1 MRDELLGAIRCL
13 ARLQRRPVV
22 FVFHDVPDRKIF
34 EDCISEISASRRVV
48 PLEAVARSRE
58 NDTCAITFDDGRRS
72 VVDVAHAVLAPAKL
86 PYTVFVCTDVLT
98 GGPVP
103 WFVRADHL
111 ARTIGVEPLRRQWG
125 LARDCVRTKYE
136 LVSALKEVPLDR
148 ILAGLTEL
156 EREYRLAAPAPQHL
170 FMTREQVRM
179 LAADGVSF
187 GGHTCRHPILSKLGI
202 DEQRR
207 EIEKG
212 CREIERL
219 AGSRPSHFAYPNG
232 SPLDFD
238 LATKTVLRNVG
249 VSFGYTTV
257 PGYVSRG
264 GDPLAIPRIGLGSE
278 ASMQRAL
285 KQLAP
290 WLSRTHARE
299 RRVRARVNHVVQVRA
314 THMIKTR
321 AGTSGRG

>member
-1 MRDELLGAIRCL
+1 VPIVGNELLGVVRRL
-13 ARLQRRPVV
+13 GRLQRRPVV
-22 FVFHDVPDRKIF
+22 FVFHDVPDRQIF

-48 PLEAVARSRE
+48 PLEALARSRE

-72 VVDVAHAVLAPAKL
+72 VVDVAHAVLAPARL

-111 ARTIGVEPLRRQWG
+111 ASTIGIEPLGRQWG

-148 ILAGLTEL
+148 ILAGLTQI
-156 EREYRLAAPAPQHL
+156 ERDYRLAAPAPQHL
-170 FMTREQVRM
+170 FMTPAQVRM
-179 LAADGVSF
+179 LAGAGVSF
-187 GGHTCRHPILSKLGI
+187 GAHTCRHPILSKLGI

-207 EIEKG
+207 EIDKC

-219 AGSRPSHFAYPNG
+219 VGFRPCHFAYPNG
-232 SPLDFD
+232 SALDFD
-238 LATKTVLRNVG
+238 VTTKSVLRDVG

-264 GDPLAIPRIGLGSE
+264 DDPLALPRIGLGSE

-299 RRVRARVNHVVQVRA
+299 RRVRARVDHIVQV
-314 THMIKTR
+314 
-321 AGTSGRG
+321 